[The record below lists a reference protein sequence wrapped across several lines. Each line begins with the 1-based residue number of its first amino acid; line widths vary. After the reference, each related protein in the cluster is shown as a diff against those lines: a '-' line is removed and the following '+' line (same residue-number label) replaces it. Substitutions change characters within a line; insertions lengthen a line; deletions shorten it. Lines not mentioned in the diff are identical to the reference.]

1 MADGYEPT
9 SAVSQGAA
17 AGAAMFGS
25 PNADQS
31 LGFSQLMQQRQL
43 AQQGMAADERRAS
56 EEMSRFQQGLGFGR
70 EQMGFD
76 REKMQLGMQESR
88 EQRSHEERMQQQ
100 KMQFE
105 KQLQEDAFRRNREL
119 QAVELEFA
127 KSDAEARERLA
138 PQLLA
143 LRKQSADANGKLAAN
158 KLLRDRSIESLG
170 AISKQIDETRQM
182 MKEARDKEISY
193 GRKSATAA
201 MSRIAEDL
209 MNMSSESVKGLRTQF
224 GEQGFDV
231 ADFED
236 EIGYNLLKRSGLA
249 SDLEGYYSKTFLG
262 DFAPLVHPLSLRG
275 MGFEAVSRG
284 LGWDDAKGARN
295 ILDIDDDA
303 ISQQANIL
311 ISKSIANSIVEQT
324 GGKIASAPL
333 QQFIQKM
340 LASGDQE
347 QDMTALM
354 SGLQQV
360 GVSPEVAKS
369 ALLHLA
375 DGISGVDAGSP
386 FSLQMIS
393 QKRQT
398 TERGSTRDLALEATE
413 KLIKTIQG
421 RSRSAAA
428 RIQSVDIDGLE
439 AAQNYIRRA
448 TSGGGQFNRY
458 ELERMIPQ
466 FSGRAD
472 DDLLDSIR
480 SSKSLQELEGLGED
494 PFGQLSRRMQ
504 ESQSGADDL
513 ALKERELKDL
523 YELGAGS
530 KGIDAA
536 LRRLSGIR

>member
-100 KMQFE
+100 KMEFE

-182 MKEARDKEISY
+182 MKEARDKEIGY

-224 GEQGFDV
+224 GEQGFNV

-236 EIGYNLLKRSGLA
+236 EIGYNLLRRSGFGEDPGFA
-249 SDLEGYYSKTFLG
+249 LG
-262 DFAPLVHPLSLRG
+262 AI
-275 MGFEAVSRG
+275 GFMDGGVNRPTGTGRIA
-284 LGWDDAKGARN
+284 GWDDEKGARN

-311 ISKSIANSIVEQT
+311 ISRSIANSIVEQT

-340 LASGDQE
+340 LASGEQE

-354 SGLQQV
+354 TGLQQV

-386 FSLQMIS
+386 FNLQMIS

-398 TERGSTRDLALEATE
+398 AERGSTRDLALEATE
-413 KLIKTIQG
+413 KLIRTIQG

-472 DDLLDSIR
+472 DDLLESIR

-513 ALKERELKDL
+513 ALKERELRDL